1 MKYFFVGII
10 FAVMFSST
18 LAFGEN
24 YRLEVDEHTF
34 DIHYHFGGDL
44 IAMAV
49 DQELTSF
56 LVGIENV
63 AEDTDFHITLPH
75 EVISAENNEFAVL
88 VNGLEVDYQIA
99 SDDVNSEFLIPIPA
113 FTEEIEIIGTKVI
126 PEFPLGVLFVL
137 VVMTSMVII
146 LSKNK
151 NLFR

>member
-10 FAVMFSST
+10 FVVMFSST

-56 LVGIENV
+56 LIGIE
-63 AEDTDFHITLPH
+63 EKL
-75 EVISAENNEFAVL
+75 SYWL
-88 VNGLEVDYQIA
+88 
-99 SDDVNSEFLIPIPA
+99 
-113 FTEEIEIIGTKVI
+113 
-126 PEFPLGVLFVL
+126 
-137 VVMTSMVII
+137 TSW
-146 LSKNK
+146 
-151 NLFR
+151 